1 MFNYGQIIEYQDGT
15 YSEEFNQAA
24 IWCRQNDATLDEL
37 IENRKDG
44 MRYFKINEIPKELTE
59 VKPEEKPLTAEE
71 QNEEIRKTRQ
81 DLYNFLTDQLTL
93 RKLRKQA
100 IGTWTEDEEQN
111 YIEEMKKIS
120 HQIEEENPYIDKLD

>member
-24 IWCRQNDATLDEL
+24 IWCRQNDATFDEL
-37 IENRKDG
+37 IERRKDG
-44 MRYFKINEIPKELTE
+44 MRYFKINEKPKELTE
-59 VKPEEKPLTAEE
+59 VEPEEEPLTLEE
-71 QNEEIRKTRQ
+71 KNEEIRKTRQ

-100 IGTWTEDEEQN
+100 IGMWTEDEEQN

-120 HQIEEENPYIDKLD
+120 QQIEEENPYIDKLD